1 MDEINKFLEAIKK
14 FSETIYQSTEIL
26 LANPFD
32 LIEMDMSEIPCNCYF
47 ISDAHIE
54 KGTMFKVEDSDL
66 KRSLYEFIEEF
77 PDRVFRGKG
86 YGQ

>member
-1 MDEINKFLEAIKK
+1 MNQINKFLEAIEK
-14 FSETIYQSTEIL
+14 FREAIYQSTEIL

-47 ISDAHIE
+47 ISDSHIE

-77 PDRVFRGKG
+77 PDRVFRGKK
-86 YGQ
+86 